1 MAFVEKKTTVSP
13 EQRGRID
20 RVVKTLVELSGS
32 QIRGLFSHNCVRLND
47 ALCIDGGVDVSPG
60 DTVAVKYDIHRRYH
74 EAPRAWEDETFTIV
88 FEDEHIIVVDK
99 ASGYLSVPAAGEKDS
114 VLVRISTY
122 LAHRGARE
130 RAQPVHRLDRDV
142 SGLLVFGKTREMA
155 EKLQDQFEARKPER
169 EYAAIVKG
177 AVEPEGSFES
187 YLATSKSLQQFS
199 TEKRDDAQLA
209 ITHYKRESMIQGASY
224 VRVKLETGRRNQIR
238 VHFADAGHPIL
249 GDPRYGADDS
259 SHPQWRA
266 KRIALHAALL
276 GFKHPA
282 TGKPLRFS
290 SPLPNSMRS
299 FIAGKKRGGKS

>member
-1 MAFVEKKTTVSP
+1 MAFVEKKTIVTP

-20 RVVKTLVELSGS
+20 RVVKALVDLSGS
-32 QIRGLFSHNCVRLND
+32 QVRGLFSHGCVKLND
-47 ALCIDGGVDVSPG
+47 TPCTDGGIDAEPG
-60 DTVAVKYDIHRRYH
+60 DTVTVTYDIHRRYH
-74 EAPRAWEDETFTIV
+74 EAPRAWEDEAFTIV
-88 FEDEHIIVVDK
+88 FEDTHIIVVDK

-114 VLVRISTY
+114 VLQRITAY
-122 LAHRGARE
+122 FAHRGNRD
-130 RAQPVHRLDRDV
+130 RAQAVHRLDRDV
-142 SGLLVFGKTREMA
+142 SGLLVFGKSREMA
-155 EKLQDQFEARKPER
+155 EQLQSQFEARKPER
-169 EYAAIVKG
+169 EYAAIVQG
-177 AVEPEGSFES
+177 VVDPEGTFES

-209 ITHYKRESMIQGASY
+209 ITHYKRESMAQGASY
-224 VRVKLETGRRNQIR
+224 VRVRLETGRRNQIR

-249 GDPRYGADDS
+249 GDPRYGVDNS